1 MKPIVFLETDRIA
14 KRGLQEHLTALL
26 PAWFGQ
32 PAANARYAQQAETL
46 DGYIAEIGG
55 VRRGLLLLKS
65 TGATSAEIF
74 WLGVDPTCHRS
85 GIGRALV
92 ETATDDAR
100 QRGVKYLFVATLH
113 PDDPYEPYLR
123 TRKFYEAM
131 GFAHV
136 LEEQFTSDCQNPIAY
151 YLKPL

>member
-1 MKPIVFLETDRIA
+1 MKAIVFLEADRA
-14 KRGLQEHLTALL
+14 RKRELLERLSASL

-32 PAANARYAQQAETL
+32 PASNARYAQQAEIL
-46 DGYIAEIGG
+46 DGYVAELDS
-55 VRRGLLLLKS
+55 VRRGLLLVKW
-65 TGATSAEIF
+65 TGPIGAEIF

-92 ETATDDAR
+92 EAATEAAR
-100 QRGVKYLFVATLH
+100 RRGVKYLFVATLH

-131 GFAHV
+131 GFAHA
-136 LEEQFTSDCQNPIAY
+136 LDEQFPADSHN
-151 YLKPL
+151 